1 MSQATDE
8 GHPTMTEVDVYRFC
22 RSLLNWEGVHLV
34 GEERVGSNV
43 RVLLSTDD
51 DKQEWCDSLE
61 RCEAFRAEYGEQ
73 V

>member
-1 MSQATDE
+1 MSGQ
-8 GHPTMTEVDVYRFC
+8 PTMTEVDVYRFC

-34 GEERVGSNV
+34 GEERLGSNV

-51 DKQEWCDSLE
+51 GKEEWCDSLAG
-61 RCEAFRAEYGEQ
+61 CEAFRGRYGEQ